1 MSVVGGSFLKD
12 WFLIATLSA
21 KGHQI
26 SRMISVF
33 GKTIICKKRYP
44 KVDIKFAGYRGISK
58 VLLRKIFSTT
68 IRNYINHNHYC

>member
-1 MSVVGGSFLKD
+1 MSVVGHSCLKD
-12 WFLIATLSA
+12 WLFITTLSA

-33 GKTIICKKRYP
+33 GKTIICKKKYQKANI
-44 KVDIKFAGYRGISK
+44 KVAGYRGISK
-58 VLLRKIFSTT
+58 VLLRKIFPTT